1 MIVIDVPKNYL
12 NFSISVNETIKKK
25 TNKKLQEKL

>member
-1 MIVIDVPKNYL
+1 MIFIGVPKNYL
-12 NFSISVNETIKKK
+12 NFSISANETIKKK